1 MLVKCSYFLLFKQLS
16 NNYVSLFCVL
26 KGITV
31 FPSVQTAPFFVRSNS
46 VCLLISDGDLLLVPQ
61 SGELNITTEMGR
73 MRVRPN
79 NIAVIQQVRI
89 KVRVRFK
96 VR

>member
-1 MLVKCSYFLLFKQLS
+1 MRFKG
-16 NNYVSLFCVL
+16 NNRF
-26 KGITV
+26 
-31 FPSVQTAPFFVRSNS
+31 SVRPDSSVFVRSNS